1 MFSEDIPKCP
11 WKGPTGHWMEATS
24 QHSENTW
31 EMMVNPDV
39 YGCTGTL
46 NIPKNAKTQQPTENQ
61 SMLKTT
67 YTAC

>member
-1 MFSEDIPKCP
+1 
-11 WKGPTGHWMEATS
+11 
-24 QHSENTW
+24 
-31 EMMVNPDV
+31 MMVNPDV